1 MCPGQVPGGAAAAP
15 VCASTDRRTAAP
27 IRRPVT
33 NHIEAQLA
41 RAEAAAQ
48 RIAEKKKKNAKKA
61 EKQ

>member
-1 MCPGQVPGGAAAAP
+1 M
-15 VCASTDRRTAAP
+15 CASTDRRTAAP